1 MKPRRRLAASLMGVL
16 TMMAVAGTRVDATS
30 LNWAGYT
37 WTVSPYAIGDGTVS
51 SNAANTWVDASGYLH
66 LDLAKIGSTW
76 YGAEVATTNNLSY
89 GTFYWVFSAPL
100 TSMQAQDVL
109 AGFTYGPQNGVG
121 SGGENELDVEFSKW
135 GNASSPFNGDFTF
148 YPSTGHASSGSNL
161 TNWTYTGGT
170 LATCRVD
177 WSSTSVTGSI
187 WNGVVATNAPLST
200 AAITWNYKGNSTT
213 VPQDAC
219 PFLFNIWASGTA
231 PTTAV
236 DAVVQSFQYTAAS
249 AIVPSAPVSLASSGA
264 NGQVALTWV
273 NTTFATSYNV
283 YRGTSAG
290 GEGTTPIATGLTSPA
305 FINTGLTNGT
315 TYYYKVAAVSAAGT
329 SEMSSET
336 SAAATTGTAN
346 LSLYGTGY
354 VWSKNATATSSANQV
369 ANPSVNDSLSVTFS
383 PNWAGEGGSANYEG
397 AGVIWPTTYTVTSVN
412 FVNGSDD
419 GHGNGWLET
428 NLQLQFTTDG
438 TTWTN
443 SGWTLTPTYPYT
455 SAAYNQT
462 YTFSGTAHSGVKGA
476 RVVGA
481 VGGNSYDWTVKEVQ
495 IYGQSAGVTAPSAPT
510 GLTATAGNQQA
521 ALAWSASSG
530 ATSYNVYR
538 GTSAGGEGTT
548 PITSVTTTSYTNTG
562 LTNGTTYYYK
572 VAAVNSAGTSGL
584 SNEASAMPTGSS
596 NIAPSGTGYTWAQ
609 NTTATSNSNRTARP
623 GVNDGNLTMSN
634 VMLAAGEAGLVKWEG
649 GGVVW
654 STAHTVSQVTFIN
667 GGNDGF
673 GNGWWETGFGLQYST
688 NGNSWTAASGWSC
701 SPAYPYSSSAYGQSY
716 TFTGTALSGVKGIRV
731 VGASG
736 GTSYSGSV
744 NELQVLG
751 L

>member
-1 MKPRRRLAASLMGVL
+1 MGALTLIAASGP
-16 TMMAVAGTRVDATS
+16 RVEATS

-51 SNAANTWVDASGYLH
+51 SNASNTWVDGSGYLH

-76 YGAEVATTNNLSY
+76 YGAEVATTNNFGY
-89 GTFYWVFSAPL
+89 GSFYWVFSAPL

-109 AGFTYGPQNGVG
+109 AGFTYGPDHSIGV
-121 SGGENELDVEFSKW
+121 GGENELDVEFSKW
-135 GNASSPFNGDFTF
+135 GHSTSPFNGDFTF
-148 YPSTGHASSGSNL
+148 YPSTGHAGSGSNL
-161 TNWTYTGGT
+161 TNWAYTGGNI
-170 LATCRVD
+170 ATCRVD
-177 WSSTSVTGSI
+177 WSATSVTGSI
-187 WNGVVATNAPLST
+187 WNGVVASNAPLST

-249 AIVPSAPVSLASSGA
+249 AIVPAPPVSLASAGA

-283 YRGTSAG
+283 YRGTTAG
-290 GEGTTPIATGLTSPA
+290 GESGTPIATGVTSA
-305 FINTGLTNGT
+305 SYIDTGRTNGT
-315 TYYYKVAAVSAAGT
+315 VYYYKVAAVDAAGT
-329 SEMSSET
+329 SGMSGET
-336 SAAATTGTAN
+336 SATPTTNAAN
-346 LSLYGTGY
+346 LSLFGTGY
-354 VWSKNATATSSANQV
+354 VWSKNASATSNANQV
-369 ANPSVNDSLSVTFS
+369 ANPSVNDSLAVTFS

-397 AGVIWPTTYTVTSVN
+397 AGVVWPITYTMTSVN
-412 FVNGSDD
+412 FTNGADD
-419 GHGNGWLET
+419 GHGNGWLES
-428 NLQLQFTTDG
+428 NCQLQFTTDG

-443 SGWTLTPTYPYT
+443 SGWVLTPTYPAT

-462 YTFSGTAHSGVKGA
+462 YTFSGTARSGVRGA

-495 IYGQSAGVTAPSAPT
+495 IYGTGSGPTPPPAPT
-510 GLTATAGNQQA
+510 GLTATAGNQQIALSWGA
-521 ALAWSASSG
+521 ASG

-538 GTSAGGEGTT
+538 GTTSGGEGTT
-548 PITSVTTTSYTNTG
+548 PIATGLAGTTYTNTG

-572 VAAVNSAGTSGL
+572 VAAVNSGGTSGP
-584 SNEASAMPTGSS
+584 SNEVPGTPTGST
-596 NIAPSGTGYTWAQ
+596 NIAPSGTGYTWAS

-623 GVNDGNLTMSN
+623 GVNDNNLTTSN
-634 VMLAAGEAGLVKWEG
+634 VMIATGEGGAVKWEG

-654 STAHTVSQVTFIN
+654 TAAHTVSQVVFIN

-673 GNGWWETGFGLQYST
+673 SNGWWQSGFALQYST
-688 NGNSWTAASGWSC
+688 DGTTWVNASGWTS
-701 SPAYPYSSSAYGQSY
+701 SPAYPYSSSAWGQTY
-716 TFTGTALSGVKGIRV
+716 TFNGTALSGVKGIRV

-744 NELQVLG
+744 NEVKVMG
-751 L
+751 S